1 MNADLPIG
9 VFDSGMGGL
18 TVLSALMETL
28 PGEDMIY
35 LGDTARLPYGTK
47 SPRTVARYAAQAA
60 AKLVEQRI
68 KLLVIACNTASATAL
83 GDLRAAWP
91 SLPVLGV
98 VEPGARAACAATRNS
113 SIAVIATESTI
124 RNGAYQAAIH
134 KINPQA
140 RVSAQPCS
148 LFVPLAEEG
157 WMDGPIVEAVARR
170 YLAPVFPAA
179 LAALTEKAALPA
191 EKPGESQA
199 PDCLVLGCTHF
210 PPLAGTLR
218 SILGSGVKIVDSA
231 ATTAQAAAK
240 TLEERGLRRARNS
253 GGSARFMTTDDEGRF
268 ARIGSLF
275 LGRPLEAGQVELVN
289 L

>member
-1 MNADLPIG
+1 MSSDLPIG

-18 TVLSALMETL
+18 TVLAALMERL
-28 PGEDMIY
+28 PDEDMIY

-60 AKLVEQRI
+60 AKLVEQKI

-83 GDLRAAWP
+83 DDLRAAWP
-91 SLPVLGV
+91 ELPVLGV
-98 VEPGARAACAATRNS
+98 VEPGARAACAATRNG

-140 RVSAQPCS
+140 RVAAQACS

-157 WMDGPIVEAVARR
+157 WMEGPIVEAVARR
-170 YLAPVFPAA
+170 YLAPVFPAETA
-179 LAALTEKAALPA
+179 RTPD
-191 EKPGESQA
+191 GRM

-210 PPLAGTLR
+210 PPLAGALR
-218 SILGSGVKIVDSA
+218 AILGEEIKIVDSA
-231 ATTAQAAAK
+231 ATTAAAAAEA
-240 TLEERGLRRARNS
+240 LDGRGLRSGRNL
-253 GGSARFMTTDDEGRF
+253 GQGKTRFMTTDDEVRF

-275 LGRPLEAGQVELVN
+275 LGRPLEAGQVELIN